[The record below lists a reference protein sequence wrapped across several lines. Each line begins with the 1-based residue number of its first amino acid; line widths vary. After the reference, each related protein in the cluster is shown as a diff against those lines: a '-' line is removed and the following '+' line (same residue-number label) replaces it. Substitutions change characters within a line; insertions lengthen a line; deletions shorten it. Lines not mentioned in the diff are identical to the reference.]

1 MDARAWE
8 AIVSAAPYVAG
19 GAAEAGKAAAEGA
32 GQAFGAVAV
41 QGAFR
46 KLMDRLRGT
55 SEAGERAAEAADE
68 LVAEPESEGRRKVL
82 AEKLEASRAEAD
94 PEVRAAAQE
103 LLDAVRAQP
112 GGEQRVTNVMSA
124 VGKYIAQA
132 DRGGS
137 AGVWVNRPEGRE
149 G

>member
-32 GQAFGAVAV
+32 GQAVGAVAV
-41 QGAFR
+41 QEAYR
-46 KLMDRLRGT
+46 KLMGRVRGK
-55 SEAGERAAEAADE
+55 AKDGGQAARAADE
-68 LVAEPESEGRRKVL
+68 LVADPDSEGRRAVL
-82 AEKLEASRAEAD
+82 AEKLRASGVEGD
-94 PEVRAAAQE
+94 PEVRAAAEE
-103 LLDAVRAQP
+103 LLGAVRAQP
-112 GGEQRVTNVMSA
+112 GGEQRVANAMTA

-137 AGVWVNRPEGRE
+137 ASVTVTRPEGSE